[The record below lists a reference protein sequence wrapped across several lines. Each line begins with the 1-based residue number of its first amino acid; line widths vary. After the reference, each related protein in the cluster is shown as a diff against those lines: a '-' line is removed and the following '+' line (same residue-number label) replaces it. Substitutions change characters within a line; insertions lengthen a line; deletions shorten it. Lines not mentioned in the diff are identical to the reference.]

1 MIQRFM
7 LDQMIKYRE
16 IYYMQTFYSF
26 IYKSIIWIFVLYIYD
41 IFFIGFIRR
50 YKECQQIMI
59 YFSKNILFYKN
70 QDHVTLFDICKY

>member
-7 LDQMIKYRE
+7 LDQMIKRRE

-41 IFFIGFIRR
+41 IFFIGFIQR
-50 YKECQQIMI
+50 YKECQQLMI
-59 YFSKNILFYKN
+59 YFQKIFYFTK
-70 QDHVTLFDICKY
+70 TKTM